1 MMRKFLF
8 TALVAVLGFSF
19 AQLARAADDPK
30 AIIDKGIQA
39 LGGEEKLSK
48 VKAYSWKSKGKIKIG
63 ENESEFTVEG
73 IVQGLDHLHTKFS
86 GNFMDNK
93 IEAVAVLAGDKGWRT
108 FMGMTMDLEGDMLAN
123 EKRNLYIQV
132 LPATLVP
139 LKDKN
144 LKLEAVKEDKV
155 GDKPAVGVKV
165 TGLDGKDF
173 TIYFDKESGLPVKV
187 VAKVVGFMGDEFTQE
202 AILSGYKE
210 FDGIKK
216 ATKSEVKREGEKFLD
231 AEVTEFKVLDNVDPK
246 TFAKPE

>member
-1 MMRKFLF
+1 MVP
-8 TALVAVLGFSF
+8 ALVLTIT
-19 AQLARAADDPK
+19 QLAWAADDPK

-39 LGGEEKLSK
+39 LGGEEKLAK
-48 VKAYSWKSKGKIKIG
+48 AKAYSWKSKGKIKFG
-63 ENESEFTVEG
+63 DNDSEFTVEG
-73 IVQGLDHLHTKFS
+73 TVQGLDHLYTKFS

-123 EKRNLYIQV
+123 EKRNLYLQV
-132 LPATLVP
+132 IPSTLVP

-144 LKLEAVKEDKV
+144 FKLEAAKEDKV

-165 TGLDGKDF
+165 TAPDGKDF
-173 TIYFDKESGLPVKV
+173 TIYFDKASGLPVKV
-187 VAKVVGFMGDEFTQE
+187 VAKVLGFMGEEFTQE
-202 AILSGYKE
+202 AILSSYKE

-216 ATKSEVKREGEKFLD
+216 ATKSEVMRDGNKFLD
-231 AEVTEFKVLDNVDPK
+231 SEVTEFKVLDNVDPK